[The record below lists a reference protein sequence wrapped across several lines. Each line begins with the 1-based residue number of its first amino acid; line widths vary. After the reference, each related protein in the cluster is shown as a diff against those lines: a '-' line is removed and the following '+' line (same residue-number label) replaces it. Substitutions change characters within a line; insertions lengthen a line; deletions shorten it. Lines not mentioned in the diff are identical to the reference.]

1 MSEHWKNRKV
11 RWQAVLWIVCGLV
24 IFALVL
30 YWGQQRDRRLLEE
43 RWETLRNVQLTLQQE
58 RSEKQQE
65 IQMADSAEYIEQRA
79 RENGYLLPGEIRFVV
94 TNLDELLENGGEAET
109 EIAEEGL

>member
-1 MSEHWKNRKV
+1 MSEHRKNRKV
-11 RWQAVLWIVCGLV
+11 RWQAVLWVAFGLV
-24 IFALVL
+24 VFALVL

-43 RWETLRNVQLTLQQE
+43 RWETLRNVQIVLQQQQ
-58 RSEKQQE
+58 SDKQQE
-65 IQMADSAEYIEQRA
+65 VQMAESDEYIEQRA
-79 RENGYLLPGEIRFVV
+79 REKGYLMPGEIRFVV

>member
-1 MSEHWKNRKV
+1 M
-11 RWQAVLWIVCGLV
+11 RWQAVLWVAFGLV
-24 IFALVL
+24 VFALVL

-43 RWETLRNVQLTLQQE
+43 RWETLRNVQIVLQQQQ
-58 RSEKQQE
+58 SDKQQE
-65 IQMADSAEYIEQRA
+65 VQMAESDEYIEQRA
-79 RENGYLLPGEIRFVV
+79 REKGYLMPGEIRFVV